1 MILILLLFAYD
12 VPSPPLCI
20 IDRCEQSICIVE
32 TPEGTVNIQ
41 KKPYYEEG
49 MPIAC
54 PFWLIDPT

>member
-1 MILILLLFAYD
+1 
-12 VPSPPLCI
+12 
-20 IDRCEQSICIVE
+20 VE